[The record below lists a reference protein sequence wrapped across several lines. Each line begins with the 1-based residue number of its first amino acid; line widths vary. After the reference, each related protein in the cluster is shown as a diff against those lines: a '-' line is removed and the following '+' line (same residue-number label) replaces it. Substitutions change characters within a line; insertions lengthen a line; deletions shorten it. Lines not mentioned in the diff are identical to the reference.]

1 MQVRAS
7 RLIAALRR
15 VRALRQDESGL
26 ALTEFAIGFPI
37 ILALGLYGIDMANL
51 ALTHMRVSQIALNL
65 ADNASRVGSSSTLS
79 TQQLREVDIEDVFQ
93 AAKTQG
99 TGIELETKGRVIL
112 SSLEKDKDGNQ
123 RIHWQR
129 CFGSKTGAAFES
141 HYGKATNTD
150 GSSSAPADVGTT
162 ATNGMGQTGAKVNA
176 PVNDSGVMFV
186 EVNYEYTP
194 MFPGLVSSSTIAY
207 IGSFIVRDP
216 RNFSQ
221 LYPSSGVTA
230 STCGYTQRVSPT

>member
-1 MQVRAS
+1 M
-7 RLIAALRR
+7 
-15 VRALRQDESGL
+15 RALRGDESGL

-37 ILALGLYGIDMANL
+37 ILVLGLYGIDMANL

-99 TGIELETKGRVIL
+99 KGIAIETKGRVIL
-112 SSLEKDKDGNQ
+112 SSLEKDKDGIQ

-141 HYGKATNTD
+141 HYGKATNSD
-150 GSSSAPADVGTT
+150 GSTNAAANVGTT
-162 ATNGMGQTGAKVNA
+162 ATNGMGRAGAKVNA
-176 PVNDSGVMFV
+176 PMANSGVMFV
-186 EVNYEYTP
+186 EVNYEHTP
-194 MFPGLVSSSTIAY
+194 LFPGLTSSSN
-207 IGSFIVRDP
+207 IGYVASFIVRDP
-216 RNFSQ
+216 RDFSQ
-221 LYPSSGVTA
+221 LYASTGVTA